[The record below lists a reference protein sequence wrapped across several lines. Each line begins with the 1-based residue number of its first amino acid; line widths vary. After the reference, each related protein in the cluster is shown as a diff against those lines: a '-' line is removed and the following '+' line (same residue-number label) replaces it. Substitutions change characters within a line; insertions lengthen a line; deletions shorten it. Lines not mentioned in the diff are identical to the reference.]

1 MIVPQF
7 WAEAREQHKQSGKQV
22 TVRRFGWSDISQE
35 EAQTNA
41 DQRCHEALK
50 QILSGEKLE
59 RSETK
64 APYNGASGLPIREEI
79 ISRHGDTIISR
90 NSYGALCLNTP
101 NVLFVDIDYKY
112 EPGFKFTFS
121 TFIILELC
129 AFLTGYLND
138 SKFIGISLAIL
149 SLLFC
154 STISAVLYQSTMKLK
169 GGLEKASLDRIDR
182 FLQRHP
188 DWNLRLYKTPAGM
201 RILVTHRT
209 FDSDESSVQDCFDSL
224 GTDPMYVMM
233 CRNQRCF
240 RARVSPKPWRIGI
253 DQHMRPR
260 PGHWPVAPE
269 RLPLRNA
276 WIAKYE
282 EVAVAYASCSFIGS
296 KGNGTIQPEVAKVI
310 DLHDHLCRANGNLP
324 IA

>member
-7 WAEAREQHKQSGKQV
+7 WAEARKQHKQTGKQV

-35 EAQTNA
+35 EAQTKA
-41 DQRCHEALK
+41 DQRCQEALD
-50 QILSGEKLE
+50 QILSGVELE
-59 RSETK
+59 RRETK
-64 APYNGASGLPIREEI
+64 IPYNGASGLPIREEI
-79 ISRHGDTIISR
+79 ISRHGDTVITR

-101 NVLFVDIDYKY
+101 NVLFVDIDYKA
-112 EPGFKFTFS
+112 EPSFKFTLV
-121 TFIILELC
+121 TFVILALC
-129 AFLTGYLND
+129 AILTGYLND

-154 STISAVLYQSTMKLK
+154 STISAVLYQSIMKFK
-169 GGLEKASLDRIDR
+169 GGLEKASLERIDR
-182 FLQRHP
+182 FLQQHP

-209 FDSDESSVQDCFDSL
+209 FDSDESSVHDCFDSL
-224 GTDPMYVMM
+224 DADPMYAMM

-253 DQHMRPR
+253 GQHMRPR

-269 RLPLRNA
+269 RLPIRNA
-276 WIAKYE
+276 WITQYE
-282 EVAVAYASCSFIGS
+282 KKAVAYASCTFIGS
-296 KGNGTIQPEVAKVI
+296 KGNGTIHPDVAIVI
-310 DLHDHLCRANGNLP
+310 ELHDHLCRSDSSLP